1 MYIKVIIVPYLHST
15 RTPTVRD
22 PSILGIVY
30 PRTLGMTATRLLCAC
45 FFFFKLS
52 DCALTRDNAL
62 AAKYSFSASLDEDQN
77 YWLYWKVDHDEGVAS
92 FAVQANAVGWIGFG
106 ISPDGNVPNSD
117 VVTGWVAN
125 GKGYLQ
131 VRSDLAEFRERL
143 VCDQLRHNLSS
154 ATL

>member
-1 MYIKVIIVPYLHST
+1 MAAI
-15 RTPTVRD
+15 
-22 PSILGIVY
+22 
-30 PRTLGMTATRLLCAC
+30 RLLYAC
-45 FFFFKLS
+45 FFLLKLS
-52 DCALTRDNAL
+52 DCALTRDNEL
-62 AAKYSFSASLDEDQN
+62 AVKYSFSTSLDEDQN

-131 VRSDLAEFRERL
+131 VRS
-143 VCDQLRHNLSS
+143 VCDILCAAVQPLVRLCCANSRGALSIFS
-154 ATL
+154 PEYAFQ